1 MYVKNGI
8 YHIYNH
14 GCNKD
19 NIFFS
24 DDNYLYL
31 LEKLKEEKD
40 KYEIEIIAYC
50 LMPNHYHFLIQQKSD
65 KTISSFI
72 QKIFNGYVQAI
83 NKQQNRSGTLFE
95 GRSKSILIDD
105 EIYLTHLIRYIHINP
120 VTAGLVT
127 KPEQWQFSNYLE
139 WIGKRKDSLFSKD
152 TFNDLF
158 DSYEHYQIFVEEH
171 IKDLKVINGMEKYLF
186 E

>member
-1 MYVKNGI
+1 MYVENGI
-8 YHIYNH
+8 YHVYNR

-40 KYEIEIIAYC
+40 KHEIEVIAYC
-50 LMPNHYHFLIQQKSD
+50 LMPNHYHLLLMQKSD
-65 KTISSFI
+65 KPISRFI
-72 QKIFNGYVQAI
+72 QKVFNGYVQAI

-95 GRSKSILIDD
+95 GRSKSILVDD
-105 EIYLTHLIRYIHINP
+105 EIYLMHLIRYIHINP
-120 VTAGLVT
+120 VMANLVL

-139 WIGKRKDSLFSKD
+139 WIGKRNGSLFSEEVFD
-152 TFNDLF
+152 NLF
-158 DSYEHYQIFVEEH
+158 DSHKHYQDFVENYVD
-171 IKDLKVINGMEKYLF
+171 DLKIVKGLQKYLF
-186 E
+186 D

>member
-1 MYVKNGI
+1 MYVKSGI
-8 YHIYNH
+8 YHIYNR
-14 GCNKD
+14 GCNKGI
-19 NIFFS
+19 IFFNE
-24 DDNYLYL
+24 DNYLYL
-31 LEKLKEEKD
+31 LEKLKVEKD
-40 KYEIEIIAYC
+40 NYEMGIIAYC

-139 WIGKRKDSLFSKD
+139 WIGDRNSSLFSEEV
-152 TFNDLF
+152 FNNLF
-158 DSYEHYQIFVEEH
+158 DSHKQY
-171 IKDLKVINGMEKYLF
+171 KDLMVDYVEDLKIVKGLERYLF
-186 E
+186 D